1 MYSTRRHQED
11 DFSDLLLILV
21 ENSIL
26 TRRQLSIIIRRL
38 KKEEPPKNITAGAY
52 YRQVKQCRKK
62 IKEIIYTLILLRVLQ
77 VFDNTMNSALE
88 RIMIQMVALTTLD
101 RRTNNVTDT
110 IISQNEVEV
119 NLDEIFSV
127 LENVIMRLVNI

>member
-1 MYSTRRHQED
+1 MYSTRRYQED

-38 KKEEPPKNITAGAY
+38 KKEEPPKNISAGAY

-62 IKEIIYTLILLRVLQ
+62 IKKIIYTLILLRVLQ

-101 RRTNNVTDT
+101 RRTNDITDT

>member
-1 MYSTRRHQED
+1 LYSTRQHQED

-38 KKEEPPKNITAGAY
+38 KKEEPPKTITAGAY

-88 RIMIQMVALTTLD
+88 RIMVALTTLD

>member
-1 MYSTRRHQED
+1 MYSTQRHQED

-38 KKEEPPKNITAGAY
+38 KKEGPPKNISAGAY

-77 VFDNTMNSALE
+77 IFDNTMNSALE
-88 RIMIQMVALTTLD
+88 RIMIQMVDLTTLD

-110 IISQNEVEV
+110 IISQNEAEV

-127 LENVIMRLVNI
+127 LENVIMRLINI

>member
-1 MYSTRRHQED
+1 MCSTRQYQED

-38 KKEEPPKNITAGAY
+38 KKEGPPKNISAGAY
-52 YRQVKQCRKK
+52 YRQIKQCRKK
-62 IKEIIYTLILLRVLQ
+62 IKEIIYTLILLRILQ

-88 RIMIQMVALTTLD
+88 RIIVQMATLSSLD
-101 RRTNNVTDT
+101 RGTNNVTDT
-110 IISQNEVEV
+110 IISQNEDEM
-119 NLDEIFSV
+119 NLGQIFSV

>member
-1 MYSTRRHQED
+1 MYSTRQHQED
-11 DFSDLLLILV
+11 DFNDLLLILV

-38 KKEEPPKNITAGAY
+38 KKEEPPKNISAGAY

-88 RIMIQMVALTTLD
+88 RIIVQIAALSLLD
-101 RRTNNVTDT
+101 RKTDNVTDT
-110 IISQNEVEV
+110 IISQNEDEV
-119 NLDEIFSV
+119 NLGRIFSV

>member
-1 MYSTRRHQED
+1 LYSTRQHQED

-38 KKEEPPKNITAGAY
+38 KKEEPPKNISTGAY

-88 RIMIQMVALTTLD
+88 RITVQIAALSLLD
-101 RRTNNVTDT
+101 QRTDNVTNM
-110 IISQNEVEV
+110 IISQHEDKT
-119 NLDEIFSV
+119 NLDGIFSV